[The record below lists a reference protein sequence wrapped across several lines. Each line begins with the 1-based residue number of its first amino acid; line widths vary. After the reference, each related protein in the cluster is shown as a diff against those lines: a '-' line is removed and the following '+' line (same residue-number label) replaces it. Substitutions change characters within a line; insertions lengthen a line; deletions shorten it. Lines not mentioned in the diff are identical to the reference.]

1 MYTMYTSVLIV
12 LLKACSHNLIC
23 AHFQLPLD
31 AIYSALNCYM
41 CNMMK
46 RWIRWGGGGGG
57 GLLLLASLAHTLNCR
72 KVRCHGS
79 VTTFT
84 QLFDKRQ

>member
-46 RWIRWGGGGGG
+46 RWIRWGGGGGLIVAVG
-57 GLLLLASLAHTLNCR
+57 II
-72 KVRCHGS
+72 GS
-79 VTTFT
+79 YFE
-84 QLFDKRQ
+84 L